1 MYIFRQTRMMMSD
14 IATSPTK
21 KVILNLIPRTRM
33 MTRMVR
39 TTLRITRMPNQTK
52 LDIKTKKITA
62 TFQKKKMRTSLKTKK
77 RN

>member
-1 MYIFRQTRMMMSD
+1 MMMSD

-21 KVILNLIPRTRM
+21 KMILNLIPRTRM

-39 TTLRITRMPNQTK
+39 TTQGMTRMPNQTK
-52 LDIKTKKITA
+52 MDIKIKKITA